1 MRESK
6 GIPIFNVYYMLAY
19 AFEFVDDA
27 LLERAGSE
35 DFANQQELLAAL
47 LDAGIGRQLKRGL
60 YREYASVQEGLM
72 GVRGRISMPETMRNR
87 FTRRQEIE
95 CSFDELSEN
104 NRFNS
109 ILKTTAM
116 LLLKSSEVQTKTK
129 DALKKKLLF
138 FGQISAIEPYSID
151 WGSLRF
157 DRNNRSYRF
166 LLSICQ
172 LVITGMLM
180 KDCEGNDMLAPVIK
194 EEQMHRI
201 YERFILKYYERHWR
215 ELRPAAPQIPWAVDD
230 DCTTMLPVMQ
240 TDITLRTPD
249 SILIIDAKY
258 YSQTLQY
265 QERWNSTS
273 IHSGNL
279 YQIFTYVK
287 NAAAHDPSRNVS
299 GMLLYA
305 RTDSTLQ
312 PDERYKLQGNEVFV
326 STLDL
331 SCKFEQVA
339 SRLDSIA
346 NLIKGTNDA

>member
-129 DALKKKLLF
+129 DAL
-138 FGQISAIEPYSID
+138 
-151 WGSLRF
+151 
-157 DRNNRSYRF
+157 
-166 LLSICQ
+166 
-172 LVITGMLM
+172 
-180 KDCEGNDMLAPVIK
+180 
-194 EEQMHRI
+194 
-201 YERFILKYYERHWR
+201 
-215 ELRPAAPQIPWAVDD
+215 
-230 DCTTMLPVMQ
+230 
-240 TDITLRTPD
+240 
-249 SILIIDAKY
+249 
-258 YSQTLQY
+258 
-265 QERWNSTS
+265 
-273 IHSGNL
+273 
-279 YQIFTYVK
+279 
-287 NAAAHDPSRNVS
+287 
-299 GMLLYA
+299 
-305 RTDSTLQ
+305 
-312 PDERYKLQGNEVFV
+312 
-326 STLDL
+326 
-331 SCKFEQVA
+331 
-339 SRLDSIA
+339 
-346 NLIKGTNDA
+346 